1 MTKRGDVFECGVCG
15 IEVSCTKDCG
25 CGVSDLVCCGK
36 PMKRKRIKS
45 QNPSKRSKRVKK
57 YVC

>member
-36 PMKRKRIKS
+36 PMKRKTHKKPKS
-45 QNPSKRSKRVKK
+45 VKK
-57 YVC
+57 K